1 MWSKSVNTLVLGV
14 TCKHINFH
22 TGLESW
28 AGTYVLVVGCSQ
40 KSFRYAVTWQKKKY
54 MSSQPPAS
62 TYAAVLTDCW
72 TIIMIVACTLL
83 CDWSTGNSDGCE
95 YWATRSQME
104 ARWLLLLI
112 IIPIRLFNVRP
123 HSIVKWVDI
132 VARRTRPCLPT
143 AKDLL
148 TLRCKD
154 GGGGWMDD
162 GDDMATRLII
172 RLQVEPKL
180 KAPSEEREGCRK

>member
-1 MWSKSVNTLVLGV
+1 
-14 TCKHINFH
+14 
-22 TGLESW
+22 
-28 AGTYVLVVGCSQ
+28 
-40 KSFRYAVTWQKKKY
+40 
-54 MSSQPPAS
+54 
-62 TYAAVLTDCW
+62 
-72 TIIMIVACTLL
+72 
-83 CDWSTGNSDGCE
+83 
-95 YWATRSQME
+95 ME
-104 ARWLLLLI
+104 ARWLLIKII

-162 GDDMATRLII
+162 GDDMATQLII
-172 RLQVEPKL
+172 RLQVELKL
-180 KAPSEEREGCRK
+180 KALKRGRAAESKSDHREIIIIKMGSYELRSIQEVLKPTGLIKSLIPGGK